1 MTLYLHELK
10 RSRMP
15 LMLWTA
21 VISFMLAVC
30 VLIYPEMS
38 GQMNEMSEMFSD
50 MGSFSAAFGMDELN
64 FGEFIDY
71 FGIECGNTLGLG
83 GALFA
88 AVTGISA
95 LAKEQRDKTAEL
107 LLTLPV
113 SRIRIITSKLLA
125 VFTQVFILNI
135 CITVITLL
143 SILAIGEKIDISL
156 FLLMM
161 LSYLLLELEISAL
174 TFGISAFIS
183 KGGTAIG
190 LGITF
195 AFYFMNIIA
204 NLTEK
209 TEFLKYITPYGYTD
223 PSSVIN
229 DKTIDPVCLL
239 IGSVFFFAGII
250 IAYIKYTKKDIL

>member
-1 MTLYLHELK
+1 MILYLHELK
-10 RSRMP
+10 RNKLS
-15 LMLWTA
+15 LIIWA
-21 VISFMLAVC
+21 SVISFMLAVC

-38 GQMNEMSEMFSD
+38 GQMNEMSEMFAD

-64 FGEFIDY
+64 FGEFIGY

-95 LAKEQRDKTAEL
+95 LAKEQKDKTAEI

-113 SRIRIITSKLLA
+113 SRSKIITSKLLS
-125 VFTQVFILNI
+125 VFTQVLILNLCI
-135 CITVITLL
+135 CVVTLL
-143 SILAIGEKIDISL
+143 TILIIGEEIDL
-156 FLLMM
+156 GVFFLLM
-161 LSYLLLELEISAL
+161 LSYFLMELEISAI

-183 KGGTAIG
+183 KGGIAIG

-195 AFYFMNIIA
+195 AFYFMNILS
-204 NLTEK
+204 NLTEE

-223 PSSVIN
+223 SALIIN
-229 DKTIDPVCLL
+229 DKVLDITALAVGGL
-239 IGSVFFFAGII
+239 FFAVGII
-250 IAYIKYTKKDIL
+250 LSYLKYTKKDIK